1 VVGRLDDFRS
11 IGATVLVVSQASSE
25 VLAAHL
31 KEEPQPVEVLADPK
45 RDAYRYFGLERA
57 SWWTVAGLRSLLGY
71 LRLMVRGWWPRLPHK
86 GEDVLQLGGDF
97 ILDADRRLVY
107 AYQSIRPTDRP
118 PVDELLRVMRRPRA

>member
-11 IGATVLVVSQASSE
+11 IGATVLVVSQAAPE

-31 KEEPQPVEVLADPK
+31 KAEPQPVEVLADPE
-45 RDAYRYFGLERA
+45 RDAYRYFGLERT

-71 LRLMVRGWWPRLPHK
+71 LRLMFRGWGPRLPHK

-97 ILDADRRLVY
+97 FLDADRRLVY
-107 AYQSIRPTDRP
+107 AYRSARPTDRP
-118 PVDELLRVMRRPRA
+118 PVGELLRLMRQPPA